1 MLIITNR
8 SIDIYFSSVVD
19 CIFTNILFNYDQYTP
34 TDLAIHSVDGTC
46 LTCTL
51 GCVPKKELNEEG
63 ILLASGAASLLIT
76 DGVPSRW

>member
-1 MLIITNR
+1 MIVYLLT
-8 SIDIYFSSVVD
+8 SVV
-19 CIFTNILFNYDQYTP
+19 NHDQYTP

-46 LTCTL
+46 LTYTL

-63 ILLASGAASLLIT
+63 ILLASGAASLYGVFLIT

>member
-1 MLIITNR
+1 MIVYLLT
-8 SIDIYFSSVVD
+8 SVV
-19 CIFTNILFNYDQYTP
+19 NYDQYTP

-46 LTCTL
+46 LTYTL

-63 ILLASGAASLLIT
+63 ILLASGAASLYGVFLIT